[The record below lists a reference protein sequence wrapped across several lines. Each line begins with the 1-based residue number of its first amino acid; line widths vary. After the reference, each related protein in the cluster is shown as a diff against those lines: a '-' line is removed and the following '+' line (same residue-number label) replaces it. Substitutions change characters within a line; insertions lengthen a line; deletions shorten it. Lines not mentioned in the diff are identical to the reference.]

1 VKCRAILAQ
10 TLLVLLLASSA
21 CEPVRST
28 PLQPVGA
35 AGLLPTRR
43 DPDAGRIG
51 IRAAFDLEA
60 YRAIEV
66 APFAVAGS
74 PAWGFEDRRIVSAV
88 RAFFQSDLARR
99 LRASGLFE
107 QVVDPQTSSPVGS
120 AGVLR
125 LEGTVS
131 QLELDYLAPS
141 HLWRWVGPGSVQ
153 VETRFVD
160 AASGRVVLVTADRRT
175 ARYVTSAARDVP
187 GTEAR
192 LEEVF
197 GSLADDLVRFL
208 LRVAAPAPP
217 LRPSRGPKGDGS
229 EASAR

>member
-1 VKCRAILAQ
+1 MS
-10 TLLVLLLASSA
+10 LVLLLASA

-28 PLQPVGA
+28 PLQPVRA

-43 DPDAGRIG
+43 DPDAGRVG
-51 IRAAFDLEA
+51 IRADFDLEA

-66 APFAVAGS
+66 TPFAVAGS

-120 AGVLR
+120 ASVLR

-187 GTEAR
+187 GTESR

-197 GSLADDLVRFL
+197 GYLADDLVRFL
-208 LRVAAPAPP
+208 VRVAAPAPP

>member
-1 VKCRAILAQ
+1 VKCGAILAQ
-10 TLLVLLLASSA
+10 TLLVLFLGSA

-35 AGLLPTRR
+35 ADLRPTRR
-43 DPDAGRIG
+43 DPDAGQVG
-51 IRAAFDLEA
+51 IRADFDLEA

-66 APFAVAGS
+66 APFAVAAS
-74 PAWGFEDRRIVSAV
+74 PAWGFEERRIVSAV
-88 RAFFQSDLARR
+88 RVFFQSDLARR

-107 QVVDPQTSSPVGS
+107 HVLDPQASPPVGS

-141 HLWRWVGPGSVQ
+141 RHWRWVGPGSVQ

-175 ARYVTSAARDVP
+175 ARYVTSAARDVA

-197 GSLADDLVRFL
+197 DYLADDLLRFL
-208 LRVAAPAPP
+208 VRVAAPASP
-217 LRPSRGPKGDGS
+217 LRPSRGPKGDGRG
-229 EASAR
+229 ASAV